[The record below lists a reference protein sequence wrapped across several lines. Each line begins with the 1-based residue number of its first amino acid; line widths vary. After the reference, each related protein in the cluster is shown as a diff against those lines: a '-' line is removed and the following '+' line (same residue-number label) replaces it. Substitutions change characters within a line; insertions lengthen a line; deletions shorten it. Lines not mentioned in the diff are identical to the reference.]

1 MPKPEFG
8 KKVICNNCEA
18 KFYDLNRKPAI
29 CPHCGTEYVESSSER
44 LTTNAK
50 QVFIDE
56 VDTVTDDN
64 LVGSDASES
73 IAEVAEIEIED
84 EIDED
89 TISLEETEVDEEN
102 ITGDVDID
110 IDTVLLRIKGF
121 IPTVRCLSSGGPLGG
136 GCAERHAAQESLFL
150 FLQRL

>member
-29 CPHCGTEYVESSSER
+29 CPHCGTEYTDLSNEMIA
-44 LTTNAK
+44 TTAK
-50 QVFIDE
+50 QVFIDN

-64 LVGSDASES
+64 LVGSNATES
-73 IAEVAEIEIED
+73 IADVAEIDIED

-89 TISLEETEVDEEN
+89 TISLEETEADNEV
-102 ITGDVDID
+102 ITSDVDID
-110 IDTVLLRIKGF
+110 LDNGETGEEID
-121 IPTVRCLSSGGPLGG
+121 
-136 GCAERHAAQESLFL
+136 HD
-150 FLQRL
+150 

>member
-29 CPHCGTEYVESSSER
+29 CPHCGTKYVDVSNETIV
-44 LTTNAK
+44 TTAK

-56 VDTVTDDN
+56 VDTATDDN

-73 IAEVAEIEIED
+73 IAEVTEMDLED
-84 EIDED
+84 DMDED
-89 TISLEETEVDEEN
+89 TISLEDSEVDDEV
-102 ITGDVDID
+102 ITRDVDID
-110 IDTVLLRIKGF
+110 LDNDEANEGID
-121 IPTVRCLSSGGPLGG
+121 
-136 GCAERHAAQESLFL
+136 HD
-150 FLQRL
+150 

>member
-29 CPHCGTEYVESSSER
+29 CPHCGTEYEDQANEKIE
-44 LTTNAK
+44 TTAK

-56 VDTVTDDN
+56 VDTVADNN

-73 IAEVAEIEIED
+73 IADVAEMELDD

-89 TISLEETEVDEEN
+89 TISLEDSEADEEVISN
-102 ITGDVDID
+102 DVDID
-110 IDTVLLRIKGF
+110 IDGSENSDRID
-121 IPTVRCLSSGGPLGG
+121 
-136 GCAERHAAQESLFL
+136 QD
-150 FLQRL
+150 